1 MKTFL
6 PKASDI
12 DRKWYV
18 VDLKG
23 AILGRAAIQIADVLR
38 GKCKP
43 TFSPHVDCG
52 DHVIVINARYVT
64 VSGRKATD
72 KKYYHYTGYPGGL
85 RITTF
90 KQMNAAFPERVV
102 EKAIR
107 GMIPHSRL
115 GRQVYKKL
123 HVYANG
129 SHPHQA
135 QKPQP
140 LNLK

>member
-1 MKTFL
+1 MKTFI

-38 GKCKP
+38 GKIKP

-52 DHVIVINARYVT
+52 DHVIVINARHVT
-64 VSGRKATD
+64 VSGRKTTD

-85 RITTF
+85 RVTTF
-90 KQMNAAFPERVV
+90 KQMNAKFPERVV

-107 GMIPHSRL
+107 GMIPHTRL
-115 GRQVYKKL
+115 GRQQYKKL